1 MIRNVIYNKN
11 QNNALIMIKITQNY
25 IIILFRAKKFLKN
38 YRIKLM
44 MIKKIII
51 NLILLNKQKI

>member
-51 NLILLNKQKI
+51 NLILLNK